1 MKENTYINEIE
12 KIFAN
17 IVANEINFYNAD
29 LPSDVELDGK
39 ELIADYGK
47 IFLIIFVMPMFF
59 ILIYI
64 QDIGYFIAKLMH
76 ISKESSN
83 FELFIWLVVL
93 YMLYGVTAGVL
104 LWGFYKYVKKFHQI
118 TLTDQ
123 YFQFKDF
130 KVSIDKILRCRPIG
144 EKVKIEWEGKSGFW
158 VKTLKMRNEAAAYA
172 LCLKIK
178 NLKRKNYEYTKKSKS
193 TKGTVLK

>member
-39 ELIADYGK
+39 ELIANYGK

-118 TLTDQ
+118 TLTDD
-123 YFQFKDF
+123 YFQFKGSEI
-130 KVSIDKILRCRPIG
+130 KIDKILHCKPSG
-144 EKVKIEWEGKSGFW
+144 DKVKIYWKGKSRFW
-158 VKTLKMRNEAAAYA
+158 VDTLKMRNEADAYA

-178 NLKRKNYEYTKKSKS
+178 NLKRKNYENAKKSKS